1 MLAPVRG
8 SATGEVQ
15 LHKVVHE
22 KEQQVPVIS
31 ATRKF
36 PIDRRAVDR
45 PLAPGEITDDLKDE
59 VIRVP
64 IYRGASRTSE
74 ASPSAQEVGNLAR
87 RQCRSSKLFRAP
99 RAMSTWRS
107 NNKETLTSGAMR
119 GDANY
124 NTTDDTDRA
133 NP

>member
-1 MLAPVRG
+1 MPIYEEQAELQKQARVRE
-8 SATGEVQ
+8 EVQ
-15 LHKVVHE
+15 EFHK
-22 KEQQVPVIS
+22 
-31 ATRKF
+31 
-36 PIDRRAVDR
+36 
-45 PLAPGEITDDLKDE
+45 
-59 VIRVP
+59 
-64 IYRGASRTSE
+64 
-74 ASPSAQEVGNLAR
+74 

-107 NNKETLTSGAMR
+107 NNKETLLTFRGNA